1 MIALYTHG
9 GSMNHGCEAII
20 RATHKILNTNMT
32 LLSMI
37 IDEDYKYNVQE
48 VFNIISDQDIIPL
61 KPSLKYYISAVETK
75 LFHSTRLL
83 TKYKRKKIF
92 SSAKKNDIFIS
103 DGGDNY
109 CYNGKEELGDINYWL
124 HKKGVKTIL
133 WGCSI
138 EPSVLN
144 ESLLKDLKRY
154 NAITVRESISFEALK
169 KAGLKNIKLCADPA
183 FLLDK
188 KSANL
193 PEKFVDAPLFG
204 INVSPLIL
212 EYGDGFKIKQNYE
225 MLIKY
230 ILENT
235 DYSIMFVPHVVSPKS
250 DDRIAINALMDQI
263 RDKERVF
270 VLDDCTC
277 EELKGYIAKCRFFVG
292 ARTHS
297 TIAAYSTMVP
307 TLAVGYSVKAKGI
320 AKDIFGDYNPY
331 VISVQDMLAEDDLLN
346 KMIGIMDNEDKIRNH
361 LKKVMPSYKKRAYD
375 GLSFVKDII
384 KY

>member
-20 RATHKILNTNMT
+20 RATHKILNTDMT
-32 LLSMI
+32 LFSMN
-37 IDEDYKYNVQE
+37 IDEDYKYNIQE
-48 VFNIISDQDIIPL
+48 IFDIISDQSTIPL

-83 TKYKRKKIF
+83 TKFKRKSIF

-103 DGGDNY
+103 VGGDNY

-144 ESLLKDLKRY
+144 ESLLDDLKRY

-169 KAGLKNIKLCADPA
+169 KAGLKNIKLCPDPA

-188 KSANL
+188 KSADL
-193 PEKFVDAPLFG
+193 PKEFVDAPIFG

-212 EYGDGFKIKQNYE
+212 EYGDGFKIKRNYE

-230 ILENT
+230 IIENT
-235 DYSIMFVPHVVSPKS
+235 DYSIMFVPHVISPKS

-263 RDKERVF
+263 REKERVF
-270 VLDDCTC
+270 ALHDCTC

-320 AKDIFGDYNPY
+320 AKDIF
-331 VISVQDMLAEDDLLN
+331 
-346 KMIGIMDNEDKIRNH
+346 
-361 LKKVMPSYKKRAYD
+361 
-375 GLSFVKDII
+375 
-384 KY
+384 